1 VPAKVASM
9 LALAHHLEEAI
20 QTGKLRDRSDAAR
33 RLGLSPARV
42 TQVMD
47 LLCLAPA
54 IQEDVLFLER
64 ESGREP
70 FTEAALR
77 AVAGVASW
85 VDQRERYA
93 RVRVAVGVRRGPRRD
108 PSDR

>member
-1 VPAKVASM
+1 M

-20 QTGKLRDRSDAAR
+20 RAGKLRDRSDAAR
-33 RLGLSPARV
+33 ALGLSAARV

-47 LLCLAPA
+47 LLCLAPD

-64 ESGREP
+64 RHGKEP

-77 AVAGVASW
+77 AVAGALLWSE
-85 VDQRERYA
+85 QREPYKRLRASA
-93 RVRVAVGVRRGPRRD
+93 RDDVGAVCPTPVP
-108 PSDR
+108 